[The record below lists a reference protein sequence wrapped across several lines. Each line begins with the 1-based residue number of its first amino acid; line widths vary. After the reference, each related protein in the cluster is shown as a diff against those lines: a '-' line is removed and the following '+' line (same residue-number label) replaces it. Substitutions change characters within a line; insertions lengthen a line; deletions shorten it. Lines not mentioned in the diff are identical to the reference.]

1 MFVRLPKSL
10 AALGVMALL
19 TGTAQAQENNL
30 SVELTG
36 LHASEGK
43 LYISIQKEED
53 FMAQRGHGG
62 IFEVTEAGN
71 ETYAFTIPA
80 GEYAVSIWHD
90 TDNDERFSMDD
101 NWVPTDGWGMSGTA
115 SADKQPR
122 FDEVKIAIASSGTSV
137 RIPMVYPN

>member
-1 MFVRLPKSL
+1 MFKHQTKSL
-10 AALGVMALL
+10 IAIAALALI
-19 TGTAQAQENNL
+19 GNPAQAQENNL

-36 LHASEGK
+36 LQASEGK
-43 LYISIQKEED
+43 LYISVQKEED

-62 IFEVTEAGN
+62 IFEVTQAGN
-71 ETYAFTIPA
+71 ETYAFAIPA

-90 TDNDERFSMDD
+90 TDNDERFSMDE
-101 NWVPTDGWGMSGTA
+101 NWVPTDGWGMSGTS

-137 RIPMVYPN
+137 RIPMIYPN